1 MLSAFT
7 PAARLQTAYRRRFL
21 ENRADNLFMGSFTDL
36 IAARAYM
43 PQSTVAMGGATAVSR
58 KSSSTRNAKQGNL
71 QIRCNDYPA
80 LFWIGRSVAEG
91 MRNVVDLGG
100 YIGAT
105 HEAFERL
112 LGSPRNVNWKRCDL
126 TGGDAGPD
134 ASDCDLLYLA
144 GSLPYLPM
152 RLGEVLALLPIKPK
166 RIVLNDTA
174 VHPER
179 TIYTLNSSRFGV
191 RPCRIQHH
199 DELLAELTDAGYRRR
214 DHWRNEGP
222 TIEVPFVEG
231 GAQPYY
237 AGGCFDRD

>member
-1 MLSAFT
+1 MLSVFS

-21 ENRADNLFMGSFTDL
+21 DNRADNLFMGSFTDL
-36 IAARAYM
+36 IAARAYL
-43 PQSTVAMGGATAVSR
+43 PGSAAASGRTAGSR
-58 KSSSTRNAKQGNL
+58 KAASKNGPLPLRS
-71 QIRCNDYPA
+71 NDYPA
-80 LFWIGRSVAEG
+80 LFWIGRSIAEG
-91 MRNVVDLGG
+91 MRHVVDLGG
-100 YIGAT
+100 YIGTT

-112 LGSPRNVNWKRCDL
+112 LGASRDLNWKVCDVH
-126 TGGDAGPD
+126 DAQVGPD
-134 ASDCDLLYLA
+134 AGDCDLLYLA

-152 RLGEVLALLPIKPK
+152 RLGEILALLPVKPR

-199 DELLAELTDAGYRRR
+199 DELLAELSDAGYRRR

-231 GAQPYY
+231 GAQPYC
-237 AGGCFDRD
+237 AGGCFDRS

>member
-1 MLSAFT
+1 MLSAFK

-36 IAARAYM
+36 IAARAYV
-43 PQSTVAMGGATAVSR
+43 PQPAVAMGGATASR
-58 KSSSTRNAKQGNL
+58 KSALTKKDRSGSL

-91 MRNVVDLGG
+91 MRNVIDLGG
-100 YIGAT
+100 YIGTT
-105 HEAFERL
+105 HDAFERL
-112 LGSPRNVNWKRCDL
+112 LGSPRDLNWKICDV
-126 TGGDAGPD
+126 TGGRVGPD
-134 ASDCDLLYLA
+134 AGDCDLLYLA

-152 RLGEVLALLPIKPK
+152 RLGEILALLPVKPK

-199 DELLAELTDAGYRRR
+199 DELLAELTDAGYRWR

-237 AGGCFDRD
+237 AGGCFDRN